1 MLTSYQPS
9 TNVPKENHPAEIKDD
24 ELALVSSIL
33 QGVTSNFA
41 DALNLSGDLKATVN
55 FNSQYLRTATD
66 EGDRGVK
73 GITYSTLGMIFLSQ
87 CDYKKAIEYSN
98 LALDIFKELGDK
110 GQEGHVCQCLGDV
123 FQQLCN
129 FEKAMEYQN
138 LALSIAI
145 DLGDKPLEGF
155 AYYGLGNAFRGL
167 CRYQNA
173 IAYYKSC
180 LSVAK
185 GLPIKAVRQ
194 SLEQVAYGNLG
205 HAFHCLGDYR
215 QAEIFHSL
223 HLNIAKDLGDK
234 SGEGD
239 AYTSLGNVFEGL
251 GNFKKAQEYYSLALS
266 IAKDIPN
273 KEAVALAYSGLANA
287 SLNLGDTK
295 TAVKY
300 SNLYLTCAKELGN
313 KLREG
318 GAYCTLGHIY
328 SELGDFKK
336 SIEYYNRQLAIAKD
350 IGDLELEGGAYGGL
364 GSVFDSLGD
373 FEKAICYHDRHLDSA
388 KTIGDKDGEAIANG
402 NLGNA
407 YLSLRDFKKAL
418 HYFEQRLGIAK
429 NLADKAGE
437 GRAYGHLGSTYLH
450 LGDYTRAMDYYSLRL
465 CIAQEVGD
473 KAGEGAACGY
483 IGTVCQHLGNYK
495 RAIEWNQQRLR
506 IAEDLGNQ
514 HMEGQAYSDIGL
526 CFEMLKVLRKALE
539 NYQTS
544 VRVFDKMRS
553 LLQSKDE
560 WKIGF
565 RNECNPAYTGLWRVL
580 LKQEKINEAL
590 AAADDGRAQG
600 LADLLTSTYGF
611 PKSQTREQKPVKEE
625 FGLLKPS
632 SSSTIFFAVNIL
644 EKKVDIWFLSK
655 EKPVLHRLRKLD
667 NHRTKNVAETLQ
679 SLIQFAYENIG
690 VRANVNCEN
699 RSLDVLRENCSA
711 VGRSHKKES
720 QPILQDDSISL
731 AALYSYV
738 IAPISDLIDGD
749 EIIIVPD
756 GPLWLAPFAALLN
769 PYSEYVCESLKIRLI
784 PSLTSL
790 KIIAHCPEFHS
801 SSGALIVGD
810 PDVSEVTN
818 SQGDRILEQLSFARK
833 EAKMI
838 GQILNVAPLTGK
850 LATKCKVLKQICSV
864 AVVHIAAHGHME
876 TGEIALSPNPDRR
889 SQIPA
894 EEDYILTM
902 TDVMSVKLRAKLVVL
917 SCCHSGRGEIKAEGV
932 VGIARAFIGAGARS
946 VLVSLWAIDDE
957 ATLEFMK
964 SFYHDLVKGR
974 SASESLNH
982 AMKCLR
988 ESEKFSDVK
997 YWAPF
1002 TLIGDDVTLDEQEE
1016 IRVSLIK

>member
-1 MLTSYQPS
+1 MERHLCKTKDGELTEKSSKLFHTPEEFQKF
-9 TNVPKENHPAEIKDD
+9 VKDKAIKGQ
-24 ELALVSSIL
+24 LYSGL
-33 QGVTSNFA
+33 G
-41 DALNLSGDLKATVN
+41 DAFRS
-55 FNSQYLRTATD
+55 RC
-66 EGDRGVK
+66 E
-73 GITYSTLGMIFLSQ
+73 
-87 CDYKKAIEYSN
+87 YKKAIEYHK
-98 LALDIFKELGDK
+98 LALGIARDLKDKVEEALACRKLGDDLQK
-110 GQEGHVCQCLGDV
+110 VCSFNEAIEYHKIALRISTDLKDKAGEGYAYCSLGHG
-123 FQQLCN
+123 FR
-129 FEKAMEYQN
+129 
-138 LALSIAI
+138 ALYYHKQAI
-145 DLGDKPLEGF
+145 E
-155 AYYGLGNAFRGL
+155 
-167 CRYQNA
+167 
-173 IAYYKSC
+173 YYKRC

-185 GLPIKAVRQ
+185 ELGNRGLEGA
-194 SLEQVAYGNLG
+194 AYSSLG
-205 HAFHCLGDYR
+205 HAFDELSDYKTA
-215 QAEIFHSL
+215 QKYHYQ
-223 HLNIAKDLGDK
+223 HLNIAKSLKDMSGERTAYASLGSVFGSLGDFKK
-234 SGEGD
+234 SLDHFHCAINIAKEMGD
-239 AYTSLGNVFEGL
+239 KEALMLTYAGLGKAFESLGNLKKAEEYTNMHLNLAKEIGNKCEEGGAYCNLGHIFFGL
-251 GNFKKAQEYYSLALS
+251 GNFKK
-266 IAKDIPN
+266 
-273 KEAVALAYSGLANA
+273 
-287 SLNLGDTK
+287 
-295 TAVKY
+295 
-300 SNLYLTCAKELGN
+300 
-313 KLREG
+313 
-318 GAYCTLGHIY
+318 
-328 SELGDFKK
+328 
-336 SIEYYNRQLAIAKD
+336 SIECYNRQLKIAKD
-350 IGDLELEGGAYGGL
+350 FGDLMAEGAALGGL
-364 GSVFDSLGD
+364 GIVFDSLGD
-373 FEKAICYHDRHLDSA
+373 FAKAIDNHNDHLRIA
-388 KTIGDKDGEAIANG
+388 KAAGDKDGEAIANG

-407 YLSLRDFKKAL
+407 YLSLGDFKKAL

-429 NLADKAGE
+429 YLGDKAGE
-437 GRAYGHLGSTYLH
+437 GRAYGHLGSTYRQ
-450 LGDYTRAMDYYSLRL
+450 LGDYKKAMDYYSLRL
-465 CIAQEVGD
+465 CIAQELGD

-495 RAIEWNQQRLR
+495 KAIEWNQQKLR
-506 IAEDLGNQ
+506 IADDLGNQ

-526 CFEMLKVLRKALE
+526 CFEMLKRLPKALE

-544 VRVFDKMRS
+544 VRVFDRMRS
-553 LLQSKDE
+553 LLQPKDE

-580 LKQEKINEAL
+580 LKQEKIDDAL

-600 LADLLTSTYGF
+600 LADLLTSKYGF
-611 PKSQTREQKPVKEE
+611 QKGQTREQKLVKEE
-625 FGLLKPS
+625 FGLLNAS
-632 SSSTIFFAVNIL
+632 SSSTIFLAVNVL

-667 NHRTKNVAETLQ
+667 NHCTKNVAETLQ

-720 QPILQDDSISL
+720 QPILQDDSIPL
-731 AALYSYV
+731 AALYSFV
-738 IAPISDLIDGD
+738 MAPILDLIDGD
-749 EIIIVPD
+749 EVIIVPD
-756 GPLWLAPFAALLN
+756 GPLWLAPFSALLN

-790 KIIAHCPEFHS
+790 NIIAHCPEFHS

-833 EAKMI
+833 EAQMI

-850 LATKCKVLKQICSV
+850 LATKCEVLKQICSV
-864 AVVHIAAHGHME
+864 AVVHIAAHGHMQ
-876 TGEIALSPNPDRR
+876 TGEIALSPNPKRR

-932 VGIARAFIGAGARS
+932 VGIARAFMGAGARS

-964 SFYHDLVKGR
+964 SFYRNLEKGR

-988 ESEKFSDVK
+988 ESEKFRDVK

-1002 TLIGDDVTLDEQEE
+1002 TLIGDDVTLDKQEK
-1016 IRVSLIK
+1016 IRVS

>member
-1 MLTSYQPS
+1 MERHLCKTKDGELTEKSSKLFHTSEEFQKF
-9 TNVPKENHPAEIKDD
+9 VKDKAIKGQ
-24 ELALVSSIL
+24 LYSGL
-33 QGVTSNFA
+33 G
-41 DALNLSGDLKATVN
+41 DAFRS
-55 FNSQYLRTATD
+55 RC
-66 EGDRGVK
+66 E
-73 GITYSTLGMIFLSQ
+73 
-87 CDYKKAIEYSN
+87 YKKAIEYHK
-98 LALDIFKELGDK
+98 LALGIARDLKDKVEEALACRKLGDDLQK
-110 GQEGHVCQCLGDV
+110 VCSFNEAIEYHKIALRISTDLKDKAGEGYAYCSLGHG
-123 FQQLCN
+123 FR
-129 FEKAMEYQN
+129 
-138 LALSIAI
+138 ALYYHKQAI
-145 DLGDKPLEGF
+145 E
-155 AYYGLGNAFRGL
+155 
-167 CRYQNA
+167 
-173 IAYYKSC
+173 YYKRC

-185 GLPIKAVRQ
+185 ELGNRGLEGA
-194 SLEQVAYGNLG
+194 AYSSLG
-205 HAFHCLGDYR
+205 HAFDELSDYKTA
-215 QAEIFHSL
+215 QKYHYQ
-223 HLNIAKDLGDK
+223 HLNIAKSLKDMSGERTAYASLGSVFGSLGDFKKSLDHFHCAINIAKEMGDKEALMLTYAGLGKAFEDLGNLK
-234 SGEGD
+234 KAEEYTNMHLNLAKEIGNKCEEGG
-239 AYTSLGNVFEGL
+239 AYCNLGHIFFGL
-251 GNFKKAQEYYSLALS
+251 GNFKK
-266 IAKDIPN
+266 
-273 KEAVALAYSGLANA
+273 
-287 SLNLGDTK
+287 
-295 TAVKY
+295 
-300 SNLYLTCAKELGN
+300 
-313 KLREG
+313 
-318 GAYCTLGHIY
+318 
-328 SELGDFKK
+328 
-336 SIEYYNRQLAIAKD
+336 SIECYNRQLKIAKD
-350 IGDLELEGGAYGGL
+350 FGDLMAEGAALGGL
-364 GSVFDSLGD
+364 GIVFDSLGD
-373 FEKAICYHDRHLDSA
+373 FAKAIDNHNDHLRIA
-388 KTIGDKDGEAIANG
+388 KAAGDKDGEAIANG

-407 YLSLRDFKKAL
+407 YLSLGDFKKAL

-429 NLADKAGE
+429 YLGDKAGE
-437 GRAYGHLGSTYLH
+437 GRAYGHLGSTYRQ
-450 LGDYTRAMDYYSLRL
+450 LGDYKKAMDYYSLRL
-465 CIAQEVGD
+465 CIAQELGD

-495 RAIEWNQQRLR
+495 KAIEWNQQKLR
-506 IAEDLGNQ
+506 IADDLGNQ

-526 CFEMLKVLRKALE
+526 CFEMLKRLPKALE

-544 VRVFDKMRS
+544 VRVFDRMRS
-553 LLQSKDE
+553 LLQPKDE

-580 LKQEKINEAL
+580 LKQEKIDDAL

-600 LADLLTSTYGF
+600 LADLLTSKYGF
-611 PKSQTREQKPVKEE
+611 QKGQTREQKLVKEE
-625 FGLLKPS
+625 FGLLNAS
-632 SSSTIFFAVNIL
+632 SSSTIFLAVNVL

-667 NHRTKNVAETLQ
+667 NHCTKNVAETLQ
-679 SLIQFAYENIG
+679 SLIQFSYENIG

-720 QPILQDDSISL
+720 QPILQDDSIPL
-731 AALYSYV
+731 AALYSFV
-738 IAPISDLIDGD
+738 MAPILDLIDGD
-749 EIIIVPD
+749 EVIIVPD
-756 GPLWLAPFAALLN
+756 GPLWLAPFSALLN

-833 EAKMI
+833 EAQMI

-850 LATKCKVLKQICSV
+850 LATKCEVLKQICSV
-864 AVVHIAAHGHME
+864 AVVHIAAHGHMQ
-876 TGEIALSPNPDRR
+876 TGEIALSPNPKRR

-932 VGIARAFIGAGARS
+932 VGIARAFMGAGARS

-964 SFYHDLVKGR
+964 SFYRNLEKGR

-1002 TLIGDDVTLDEQEE
+1002 TLIGEDVTLDKQEK
-1016 IRVSLIK
+1016 IRVS

>member
-1 MLTSYQPS
+1 MERHLCKTKDGELTEKSSKLFHTPEEFQKF
-9 TNVPKENHPAEIKDD
+9 VKDKAIKGQ
-24 ELALVSSIL
+24 LYSGL
-33 QGVTSNFA
+33 G
-41 DALNLSGDLKATVN
+41 DAFRS
-55 FNSQYLRTATD
+55 RC
-66 EGDRGVK
+66 E
-73 GITYSTLGMIFLSQ
+73 
-87 CDYKKAIEYSN
+87 YKKAIEYHK
-98 LALDIFKELGDK
+98 LALGIARDLKDKVEEALACRKLGDDLQK
-110 GQEGHVCQCLGDV
+110 VCSFNEAIEYHKIALGI
-123 FQQLCN
+123 
-129 FEKAMEYQN
+129 
-138 LALSIAI
+138 SI
-145 DLGDKPLEGF
+145 DLKDKAGEGY
-155 AYYGLGNAFRGL
+155 AYCSLGHGFRAL
-167 CRYQNA
+167 YYHKQA
-173 IAYYKSC
+173 IEYYKRC

-185 GLPIKAVRQ
+185 ELGDRGLEGA
-194 SLEQVAYGNLG
+194 AYSSLG
-205 HAFHCLGDYR
+205 HAFDELSDYKTA
-215 QAEIFHSL
+215 QKYHYQ
-223 HLNIAKDLGDK
+223 HLNIAKSLKDMSGERTAYASLGSVFGSLGDFKKSLDHFHCAINIAKEMGDKEALMLTYAGLGKAFEDLGNLK
-234 SGEGD
+234 KAEEYTNMHLNLAKEIGNKCEEGG
-239 AYTSLGNVFEGL
+239 AYCNLGHIFFGL
-251 GNFKKAQEYYSLALS
+251 GNFKK
-266 IAKDIPN
+266 
-273 KEAVALAYSGLANA
+273 
-287 SLNLGDTK
+287 
-295 TAVKY
+295 
-300 SNLYLTCAKELGN
+300 
-313 KLREG
+313 
-318 GAYCTLGHIY
+318 
-328 SELGDFKK
+328 
-336 SIEYYNRQLAIAKD
+336 SIECYNRQLKIAKD
-350 IGDLELEGGAYGGL
+350 FGDLMAEGAALGGL
-364 GSVFDSLGD
+364 GIVFDSLGD
-373 FEKAICYHDRHLDSA
+373 FEKAIDNHNDHLRIA
-388 KTIGDKDGEAIANG
+388 KAAGDKDGEAIANG

-407 YLSLRDFKKAL
+407 YLSLGDFKKAL

-429 NLADKAGE
+429 YLGDKAGE
-437 GRAYGHLGSTYLH
+437 GRAYGHLGSTYRQ
-450 LGDYTRAMDYYSLRL
+450 LGDYKKAMDYYSLRL
-465 CIAQEVGD
+465 CIAQELGD

-495 RAIEWNQQRLR
+495 KAIEWNQQKLR
-506 IAEDLGNQ
+506 IADDLGNQ

-526 CFEMLKVLRKALE
+526 CFEMLKRLPKALE

-544 VRVFDKMRS
+544 VRVFDRMRS
-553 LLQSKDE
+553 LLQPKDE

-580 LKQEKINEAL
+580 LKQEKIDDAL

-600 LADLLTSTYGF
+600 LADLLTSKYGF
-611 PKSQTREQKPVKEE
+611 QKGQTREQKLVKEE
-625 FGLLKPS
+625 FGLLNAS
-632 SSSTIFFAVNIL
+632 SSSTIFLAVNVL

-667 NHRTKNVAETLQ
+667 NHCTKNVAETLQ

-690 VRANVNCEN
+690 VRATVNCEN

-720 QPILQDDSISL
+720 QPILQDDSIPL
-731 AALYSYV
+731 AALYSFV
-738 IAPISDLIDGD
+738 MAPILDLIDGD
-749 EIIIVPD
+749 EVIIVPD
-756 GPLWLAPFAALLN
+756 GPLWLAPFSALLN

-833 EAKMI
+833 EAQMI

-850 LATKCKVLKQICSV
+850 LATKCEVLKQICSV
-864 AVVHIAAHGHME
+864 AVVHIAAHGHMQ
-876 TGEIALSPNPDRR
+876 TGEIALSPNPKRR

-932 VGIARAFIGAGARS
+932 VGIARAFMGAGARS

-964 SFYHDLVKGR
+964 SFYRNLEKGR

-1002 TLIGDDVTLDEQEE
+1002 TLIGDDVTLDKQEK
-1016 IRVSLIK
+1016 IRVS